1 MKQMI
6 EKLYQGRKRNS
17 LVELIP
23 NLLERVLLYLLELQ
37 FEFDQQSAEMKQNA
51 IIVNRKKQNTT

>member
-23 NLLERVLLYLLELQ
+23 NLLEWVLLYLLELQ